1 MTLAPA
7 VTSQVP
13 VVTTALSPTCPPAT
27 PTVNEIP
34 KVEATR
40 SGVDVSVETAVV
52 AFQTAMT
59 VPALLA
65 PVDEL

>member
-1 MTLAPA
+1 
-7 VTSQVP
+7 
-13 VVTTALSPTCPPAT
+13 
-27 PTVNEIP
+27 VNEIP